1 LYRGTTI
8 DLAALAAVAAAV
20 GQDVR
25 LQIYPAGDAIRDA
38 PQQRLLDRLR
48 VQVHP
53 TLSWRTEVT
62 LPIEGDLRAWDGE
75 IRGRDWSCHVEA
87 ETILDDIQALERRLE
102 RKRRDAGGGHLIL
115 LVAETRR
122 NRAALAAAPAALG
135 GFSRGARAVLRALR
149 AGDDPGCDAVIL
161 V

>member
-1 LYRGTTI
+1 
-8 DLAALAAVAAAV
+8 
-20 GQDVR
+20 
-25 LQIYPAGDAIRDA
+25 
-38 PQQRLLDRLR
+38 LR

-75 IRGRDWSCHVEA
+75 IRGRDRSCHVEA